1 MKYKAVIFDFDG
13 TLADTFPGIYLS
25 WEKTLKALD
34 LGTISKDT
42 VRKAIGPTRD
52 TYLKLILG
60 DRCEEHGEKALDLYK
75 RIYVVESPENTF
87 LYPRVGELLTT
98 LKDMGISMGIASNK
112 PHRQVLQL
120 TGKFGITE
128 FFSVVQGPE
137 MVAEG
142 TPAPA
147 MFLACAEKWDIPAAA
162 IVVVGDTALDMTAGR
177 AAGMARAAALW
188 GYSTYEVLAR
198 HKPEYFLDRPSDV
211 LDVMI

>member
-75 RIYVVESPENTF
+75 KIYLVESPENTF
-87 LYPRVGELLTT
+87 LYPRVVELLTT

-112 PHRQVLQL
+112 PHGQILKL
-120 TGKFGITE
+120 TDRFGITGM
-128 FFSVVQGPE
+128 FDTVLGPE
-137 MVAEG
+137 KVKEG
-142 TPAPA
+142 KPAPD
-147 MFLACAEKWDIPAAA
+147 MFLSCAEQWGIPAAA
-162 IVVVGDTALDMTAGR
+162 VVVVGDTALDMTAGK

-211 LDVMI
+211 LDIMI